1 LKIHLKSALIIG
13 AMAIILLSLLSFSTY
28 SMILAGF
35 SDIETKEA
43 LGNIAL
49 TQRIIGNDLGELE
62 TTASDWAWWDVT
74 YSFMGDMSQ
83 SYIDSTLAAASLQN
97 IHVNII
103 LFIDANGSLWY
114 GKAVNLTTG
123 AEIALPA
130 SIVENLSY
138 FEPFTV
144 FNGTARHSGVLVI
157 GETPALFSSSAILT
171 SNREGPSAGTLIM
184 IRYFDEVA
192 VARIASIL
200 NMPFEAVNFNSLI
213 LSQDF
218 AEAKGYLS
226 ASDTFVKTVGDDTIT
241 GFAALRDPYGDP
253 ALLFR
258 IDMHRTFSAERGVT
272 LFYFL
277 LSTFGISIMAVL
289 IALLLLRW
297 AIILRISRLSSE
309 VSQIASSKS
318 FESRVAESGDDEIY
332 ALAHDINGML
342 LALQNSQITLKE
354 YSEHLEDLVNEKTRQ
369 LQESHRMAA
378 IGETAA
384 MVGHDLR
391 NPLQA
396 AVNTLYLAKETLGS
410 MKLDEKDRSS
420 LDEYNARLSKY
431 LAYMNRIVSDMQDF
445 ARPLTPDYAWVD
457 LRRLLSD
464 SLNTITVPKGVD
476 VSMDVA
482 ESFPLVRVD
491 PLLTQRLST
500 NLANNAVQAMPDGG
514 SLRISADLSG
524 GSLTLKFSD
533 TGVGIP
539 DENLNKL
546 FHPLF
551 TTKSK
556 GSGLGLSI
564 CKKIAEAQG
573 GTIAVES
580 KVGTGTTFIVTIP
593 QPPQP

>member
-1 LKIHLKSALIIG
+1 MKIHLKSVLIIG

-35 SDIETKEA
+35 SEIETKET

-49 TQRIIGNDLGELE
+49 AQRIIGNDLSELE
-62 TTASDWAWWDVT
+62 TTASDWAWWDDT
-74 YSFMGDMSQ
+74 YSFMGTMSQ
-83 SYIDSTLAAASLQN
+83 SYIDSTLADASLQN
-97 IHVNII
+97 IHVNVI
-103 LFIDANGSLWY
+103 LFIDTNGSLWF

-123 AEIALPA
+123 DGVELPPSIA
-130 SIVENLSY
+130 ENLSY
-138 FEPFTV
+138 FEPLTV
-144 FNGTARHSGVLVI
+144 FNGTARHSGVLII
-157 GETPALFSSSAILT
+157 GETPALFSSSPILT
-171 SNREGPSAGTLIM
+171 TDREGPSAGTLIM

-192 VARIASIL
+192 AARISSIL
-200 NMPFEAVNFNSLI
+200 NMSFEAVNYNSPS
-213 LSQDF
+213 LSPDF
-218 AEAKGYLS
+218 AEAKASLS
-226 ASDTFVKTVGDDTIT
+226 PSGTFVKIVSEDTIS
-241 GFAALRDPYGDP
+241 GFAELRDPYGDP
-253 ALLFR
+253 AILFR
-258 IDMHRTFSAERGVT
+258 MDMSRALSALKGAA

-318 FESRVAESGDDEIY
+318 FESRVAESGEDEIY

-354 YSEHLEDLVNEKTRQ
+354 YSEHLEDLVNEKTKQ
-369 LQESHRMAA
+369 LKEAERLAT

-384 MVGHDLR
+384 MVGHDLKS
-391 NPLQA
+391 PLQA

-410 MKLDEKDRSS
+410 MKLDEKDMLSM
-420 LDEYNARLSKY
+420 DEYCDRLSKY
-431 LAYMNRIVSDMQDF
+431 LSYMNRIVSDLQDF
-445 ARPLTPDYAWVD
+445 ARPLKPEYAWVD

-464 SLNTITVPKGVD
+464 SLNTIQVPKGVG
-476 VSMDVA
+476 VSVDVA
-482 ESFPLVRVD
+482 EGFPKVRAD
-491 PLLTQRLST
+491 PLLMQRLST

-514 SLRISADLSG
+514 SLRISARLSG

-533 TGVGIP
+533 TGVGISE
-539 DENLNKL
+539 ENLGKL
-546 FHPLF
+546 FVPLF

-556 GSGLGLSI
+556 GSGLGLAI
-564 CKKIAEAQG
+564 CKRIAEAQG

-580 KVGTGTTFIVTIP
+580 KVGAGTAFTVTIP
-593 QPPQP
+593 QPP

>member
-1 LKIHLKSALIIG
+1 LKIHLKSVLIIG

-35 SDIETKEA
+35 SEIETKET

-49 TQRIIGNDLGELE
+49 AQRIIGNDLSELE
-62 TTASDWAWWDVT
+62 TTASDWAWWDDT
-74 YSFMGDMSQ
+74 YSFMGTMSQ
-83 SYIDSTLAAASLQN
+83 SYIDSTLADASLQN
-97 IHVNII
+97 IHVNVI
-103 LFIDANGSLWY
+103 LFIDTNGSLWF

-123 AEIALPA
+123 DGVELPPSIA
-130 SIVENLSY
+130 ENLSY
-138 FEPFTV
+138 FEPLTV
-144 FNGTARHSGVLVI
+144 FNGTARHSGVLII
-157 GETPALFSSSAILT
+157 GETPALFSSSPILT
-171 SNREGPSAGTLIM
+171 TDREGPSAGTLIM

-192 VARIASIL
+192 AARISSIL
-200 NMPFEAVNFNSLI
+200 NMSFEAVNYNSPS
-213 LSQDF
+213 LSPDF
-218 AEAKGYLS
+218 AEAKASLS
-226 ASDTFVKTVGDDTIT
+226 PSGTFVKIVSEDTIS
-241 GFAALRDPYGDP
+241 GFAELRDPYGDP
-253 ALLFR
+253 AILFR
-258 IDMHRTFSAERGVT
+258 MDMSRALSALKGAA

-318 FESRVAESGDDEIY
+318 FESRVAESGEDEIY

-354 YSEHLEDLVNEKTRQ
+354 YSEHLEDLVNEKTKQ
-369 LQESHRMAA
+369 LKEAERLAT

-384 MVGHDLR
+384 MVGHDLKS
-391 NPLQA
+391 PLQA

-410 MKLDEKDRSS
+410 MKLDEKDMLSM
-420 LDEYNARLSKY
+420 DEYCDRLSKY
-431 LAYMNRIVSDMQDF
+431 LSYMNRIVSDLQDF
-445 ARPLTPDYAWVD
+445 ARPLKPEYAWVD

-464 SLNTITVPKGVD
+464 SLNTIQVPKGVG
-476 VSMDVA
+476 VSVDVA
-482 ESFPLVRVD
+482 EGFPKVRAD
-491 PLLTQRLST
+491 PLLMQRLST

-514 SLRISADLSG
+514 SLRISARLSG

-533 TGVGIP
+533 TGVGISE
-539 DENLNKL
+539 ENLGKL
-546 FHPLF
+546 FVPLF

-556 GSGLGLSI
+556 GSGLGLAI
-564 CKKIAEAQG
+564 CKRIAEAQG

-580 KVGTGTTFIVTIP
+580 KVGAGTAFTVTIP
-593 QPPQP
+593 QPP

>member
-35 SDIETKEA
+35 SEIETKEA
-43 LGNIAL
+43 LGDIAL
-49 TQRIIGNDLGELE
+49 AQRIIGNDLSELE
-62 TTASDWAWWDVT
+62 TTASDWAWWDAT

-83 SYIDSTLAAASLQN
+83 SYIDSTLSETSLEN
-97 IHVNII
+97 LHVNVI
-103 LFIDANGSLWY
+103 LFIDTDGSLWF
-114 GKAVNLTTG
+114 GKAINFTTG
-123 AEIALPA
+123 ARVELPP

-144 FNGTARHSGVLVI
+144 FNGTERHSGVLVI
-157 GETPALFSSSAILT
+157 GETPTLFSSSAILT

-192 VARIASIL
+192 AARISSIL
-200 NMPFEAVNFNSLI
+200 NMSFEAVNYNSPS
-213 LSQDF
+213 LSPDF
-218 AEAKGYLS
+218 AEAKASLS
-226 ASDTFVKTVGDDTIT
+226 PSGTFVKIVSEDTIS

-253 ALLFR
+253 AILFR
-258 IDMHRTFSAERGVT
+258 MDMSRTLSALKGAA

-297 AIILRISRLSSE
+297 AIILRISWLSSE

-318 FESRVAESGDDEIY
+318 FESRVAESGEDEIY

>member
-13 AMAIILLSLLSFSTY
+13 AMVIVVLSLISFSAY

-35 SDIETKEA
+35 SEIETKET

-49 TQRIIGNDLGELE
+49 AQRIIGNDLSELE
-62 TTASDWAWWDVT
+62 TTTSDWAWWDAT
-74 YSFMGDMSQ
+74 YSFMGDLSQ
-83 SYIDSTLAAASLQN
+83 SYIDSTLADASLQN
-97 IHVNII
+97 IHVNVI
-103 LFIDANGSLWY
+103 LFIDTNGSLWF
-114 GKAVNLTTG
+114 GKAVNLMTG
-123 AEIALPA
+123 DGVKLPPSIA
-130 SIVENLSY
+130 ENLSY
-138 FEPFTV
+138 FEPLTV
-144 FNGTARHSGVLVI
+144 FNGTARHSGVLII
-157 GETPALFSSSAILT
+157 GETPALFSSSPILT
-171 SNREGPSAGTLIM
+171 TDREGPSAGTLIM

-192 VARIASIL
+192 AARISSIL
-200 NMPFEAVNFNSLI
+200 NMSFEAVNYNSPS
-213 LSQDF
+213 LSPDF
-218 AEAKGYLS
+218 AEAKASLS
-226 ASDTFVKTVGDDTIT
+226 PSGTFVKIVSEDTIS

-253 ALLFR
+253 AILFR
-258 IDMHRTFSAERGVT
+258 IDMSRALSALKGAA

-318 FESRVAESGDDEIY
+318 FESRVAESGEDEIY
-332 ALAHDINGML
+332 TLAHDINGML

-354 YSEHLEDLVNEKTRQ
+354 YSEHLEDLVNEKTKQ
-369 LQESHRMAA
+369 LKEAERLAA

-410 MKLDEKDRSS
+410 MKLDEKDMLSM
-420 LDEYNARLSKY
+420 DEYCDRLSKY
-431 LAYMNRIVSDMQDF
+431 LSYMNRIVSDLQDF
-445 ARPLTPDYAWVD
+445 ARPLKPEYAWVD

-464 SLNTITVPKGVD
+464 SLNTIQVPKGVG
-476 VSMDVA
+476 VSVDVA
-482 ESFPLVRVD
+482 EGFPKVRVD
-491 PLLTQRLST
+491 PLLMQRLST

-514 SLRISADLSG
+514 SLRISAALSG

-533 TGVGIP
+533 TGVGISE
-539 DENLNKL
+539 ENLGKL
-546 FHPLF
+546 FQPLF

-556 GSGLGLSI
+556 GSGLGLAI
-564 CKKIAEAQG
+564 CKRIAEAQG
-573 GTIAVES
+573 GTIAIES
-580 KVGTGTTFIVTIP
+580 HVGAGTAFTVTIP
-593 QPPQP
+593 QPP

>member
-1 LKIHLKSALIIG
+1 
-13 AMAIILLSLLSFSTY
+13 
-28 SMILAGF
+28 
-35 SDIETKEA
+35 
-43 LGNIAL
+43 
-49 TQRIIGNDLGELE
+49 
-62 TTASDWAWWDVT
+62 
-74 YSFMGDMSQ
+74 
-83 SYIDSTLAAASLQN
+83 
-97 IHVNII
+97 
-103 LFIDANGSLWY
+103 
-114 GKAVNLTTG
+114 
-123 AEIALPA
+123 
-130 SIVENLSY
+130 
-138 FEPFTV
+138 
-144 FNGTARHSGVLVI
+144 
-157 GETPALFSSSAILT
+157 
-171 SNREGPSAGTLIM
+171 
-184 IRYFDEVA
+184 
-192 VARIASIL
+192 
-200 NMPFEAVNFNSLI
+200 
-213 LSQDF
+213 
-218 AEAKGYLS
+218 
-226 ASDTFVKTVGDDTIT
+226 
-241 GFAALRDPYGDP
+241 
-253 ALLFR
+253 
-258 IDMHRTFSAERGVT
+258 
-272 LFYFL
+272 
-277 LSTFGISIMAVL
+277 
-289 IALLLLRW
+289 
-297 AIILRISRLSSE
+297 
-309 VSQIASSKS
+309 
-318 FESRVAESGDDEIY
+318 
-332 ALAHDINGML
+332 
-342 LALQNSQITLKE
+342 
-354 YSEHLEDLVNEKTRQ
+354 
-369 LQESHRMAA
+369 
-378 IGETAA
+378 

>member
-1 LKIHLKSALIIG
+1 LKIHLKSVLIIG

-35 SDIETKEA
+35 SEIETKET

-49 TQRIIGNDLGELE
+49 AQRIIGNDLSELE
-62 TTASDWAWWDVT
+62 TTASDWAWWDDT
-74 YSFMGDMSQ
+74 YSFMGTMSQ
-83 SYIDSTLAAASLQN
+83 SYIDSTLADASLQN
-97 IHVNII
+97 IHVNVI
-103 LFIDANGSLWY
+103 LFIDTNGSLWF

-123 AEIALPA
+123 DGVELPPSIA
-130 SIVENLSY
+130 ENLSY
-138 FEPFTV
+138 FEPLTV
-144 FNGTARHSGVLVI
+144 FNGTARHSGVLII
-157 GETPALFSSSAILT
+157 GETPALFSSSPILT
-171 SNREGPSAGTLIM
+171 TDREGPSAGTLIM

-192 VARIASIL
+192 AARISSIL
-200 NMPFEAVNFNSLI
+200 NMSFEAVNYNSPS
-213 LSQDF
+213 LSPDF
-218 AEAKGYLS
+218 AEAKASLS
-226 ASDTFVKTVGDDTIT
+226 PSGTFVKIVSEDTIS
-241 GFAALRDPYGDP
+241 GFAELRDPYGDP
-253 ALLFR
+253 AILFR
-258 IDMHRTFSAERGVT
+258 MDMSRALSALKGAA

-318 FESRVAESGDDEIY
+318 FESRVAESGEDEIY

-354 YSEHLEDLVNEKTRQ
+354 YSEHLEDLVNEKTKQ
-369 LQESHRMAA
+369 LKEAERLAT

-384 MVGHDLR
+384 MVGHDLKS
-391 NPLQA
+391 PLQA

-410 MKLDEKDRSS
+410 MKLDEKDMLSM
-420 LDEYNARLSKY
+420 DEYCDRLSKY
-431 LAYMNRIVSDMQDF
+431 LSYMNRIVSDLQDF
-445 ARPLTPDYAWVD
+445 ARPLKPEYAWVD

-464 SLNTITVPKGVD
+464 SLNTIQVPKGVG
-476 VSMDVA
+476 VSVDVA
-482 ESFPLVRVD
+482 EGFPKVRAD
-491 PLLTQRLST
+491 PLLMQRLST

-514 SLRISADLSG
+514 ALRISARLSG

-533 TGVGIP
+533 TGVGISE
-539 DENLNKL
+539 ENLGKL
-546 FHPLF
+546 FVPLF

-556 GSGLGLSI
+556 GSGLGLAI
-564 CKKIAEAQG
+564 CKRIAEAQG

-580 KVGTGTTFIVTIP
+580 KVGAGTAFTVTIP
-593 QPPQP
+593 QPP